1 MIVMCW
7 TPEETQRLGERL
19 GRRLREGVVVACTG
33 KLGAGKTCFLQGLAR
48 GLGVS
53 ADVTSPTFV
62 LVNVY
67 QGRLPVY
74 HVDAYRTESLSE
86 LLDVGLEEILHG
98 AGVTIIEWADKILP
112 LLPATAITVA
122 IRGLGDEPR
131 DIELS
136 GPEEILDWSSS

>member
-19 GRRLREGVVVACTG
+19 GRRLREGAVVACTG
-33 KLGAGKTCFLQGLAR
+33 ELGAGKTCFLQGLAR